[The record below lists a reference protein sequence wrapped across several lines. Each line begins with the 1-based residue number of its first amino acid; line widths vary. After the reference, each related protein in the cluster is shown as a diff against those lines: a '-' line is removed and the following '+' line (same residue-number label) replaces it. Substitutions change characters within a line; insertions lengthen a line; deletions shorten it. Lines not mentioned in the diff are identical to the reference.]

1 MEIQLKN
8 ENNKELTEIM
18 ELHFIEIQKLNDNS
32 NEKYMSVAWT
42 EFLKKV

>member
-8 ENNKELTEIM
+8 ENNKELTEIR
-18 ELHFIEIQKLNDNS
+18 ELNFIEIPKLNDNR

-42 EFLKKV
+42 EFLKKA